1 MSPSSPRASHETTD
15 PTSLQTAPAIVTL
28 LLLFLLLLSIGC
40 VSAPPSA
47 PEDGPETTAPQVDAT
62 AEEPGEPNPAEEP
75 AEDQSPSDP
84 CAGGVIK
91 DDGATDL
98 GYSFVPSSVEAIYLQ
113 AFHSDELPSREI
125 GSVCVCFFQKP
136 GGSDADFEVVFH
148 ADGGGGPALEPF
160 AAVPAVATAL
170 GQGRDDA
177 KLYEV
182 DISGVTVPEG
192 PFYVGAR
199 WNPSEE
205 VRLYICADH
214 SPESEKAEGFYKD
227 DRQQGWR
234 SVFRTA
240 DPTFNNHRSL
250 LVRVKSTESE

>member
-1 MSPSSPRASHETTD
+1 MNLLNPRSHLGAGALILLLTGCASTPTAPPETDPAATATATTD
-15 PTSLQTAPAIVTL
+15 TATA
-28 LLLFLLLLSIGC
+28 
-40 VSAPPSA
+40 
-47 PEDGPETTAPQVDAT
+47 TTATTDTTDT
-62 AEEPGEPNPAEEP
+62 AMASE
-75 AEDQSPSDP
+75 P

-98 GYSFVPSSVEAIYLQ
+98 GYSFVPSSVEAFYLQ
-113 AFHSDELPSREI
+113 AFHSDELPSRKLDA
-125 GSVCVCFFQKP
+125 VCVCFFQKP

-148 ADGGGGPALEPF
+148 ADAGGGPALEPF
-160 AAVPAVATAL
+160 AKVPAVATQL

-177 KLYEV
+177 RLYEINV
-182 DISGVTVPEG
+182 SGVTVPEG

-214 SPESEKAEGFYKD
+214 SPETAKTEGFYKD

-240 DPTFNNHRSL
+240 DPTFTNHRSL
-250 LVRVKSTESE
+250 LVRVRAADDE